1 MALLQAAAREHIPI
15 DPSSRS
21 FNRLTQSDSK
31 GNERVVPDPADRPT
45 VSAVIEELLE
55 QEWYQDQIADRRVVE
70 AKGGEI
76 GSSAQLTA

>member
-21 FNRLTQSDSK
+21 FNKLTQSDSK

-45 VSAVIEELLE
+45 INTVIEEILE
-55 QEWYQDQIADRRVVE
+55 QEWYQDQITDRRIVE
-70 AKGGEI
+70 AKDGQI
-76 GSSAQLTA
+76 GSFPESVA